1 VYNHGGGI
9 LENCD
14 SPRYMIH
21 HVAGYVTCTFE
32 LQHGSLRLHVY
43 MYICMRY
50 LHVMRCY
57 DEVQSKLR
65 PTDWPTDRPLS
76 NLSLKSVAAHEK
88 SYLLDVPELNE
99 SLHEIRFRLSPVDSD
114 KVVLAN
120 VLLRRR
126 QRIPVRK
133 VI

>member
-1 VYNHGGGI
+1 
-9 LENCD
+9 
-14 SPRYMIH
+14 
-21 HVAGYVTCTFE
+21 
-32 LQHGSLRLHVY
+32 
-43 MYICMRY
+43 
-50 LHVMRCY
+50 MRCY